1 MQLNNFI
8 EKNKKRSG
16 KGLKK
21 FLAAQAHLP
30 YVGPISIWIILFV
43 IAPLGVVLYFS
54 FLTRSPVGKIINIF
68 TLENYRNFFHW
79 KYGIIFLRT
88 LLYAFETNILCLFLG
103 YPIAYWIV
111 KYGGRWKTTLI
122 FFVILPSWTCY
133 LIRLYALKTIVGRA
147 GLINSFLLS
156 LNLISSPLEILY
168 NPYAVVFGL
177 VYTWLPFMILPVYAS
192 LEGLDPSILEA
203 SVDLGA
209 TPFQRFFTVTLPLT
223 KGGIIAG
230 SILVF
235 IPTLGEWLV
244 PMLLGGAKV
253 MMAGNLV
260 YHYFVIIGNVPAGSS
275 VATVLTS
282 LVLLIIYLSIKFG
295 GEGAL
300 ERIV

>member
-1 MQLNNFI
+1 MQVSKLN
-8 EKNKKRSG
+8 EKNKKGRAEG
-16 KGLKK
+16 FKK
-21 FLAAQAHLP
+21 FLSAQAHLP

-43 IAPLGVVLYFS
+43 IAPLSVVLYFS
-54 FLTRSPVGKIINIF
+54 FLTNSPIGKIINIF
-68 TLENYRNFFHW
+68 TLENYRKFFQRE
-79 KYGIIFLRT
+79 YGIIFLRT
-88 LLYAFETNILCLFLG
+88 LLYAFETNILCLILG

-111 KYGGRWKTTLI
+111 KYGGRWKTALI
-122 FFVILPSWTCY
+122 FFVILPSWTSY
-133 LIRLYALKTIVGRA
+133 LIRLYALKTIIGRA
-147 GLINSFLLS
+147 GLINSLLLS

-192 LEGLDPSILEA
+192 LEGLDPAILEA

-209 TPFQRFFTVTLPLT
+209 TPFQRLFTVTLPLT

-260 YHYFVIIGNVPAGSS
+260 YHYFVIVGNVPAGSS
-275 VATVLTS
+275 VAALLTS

-295 GEGAL
+295 GEEAL

>member
-1 MQLNNFI
+1 MQVSKLN
-8 EKNKKRSG
+8 EKNKKGRAEG
-16 KGLKK
+16 FKK
-21 FLAAQAHLP
+21 FLSAQAHLP

-43 IAPLGVVLYFS
+43 IAPLSVVLYFS
-54 FLTRSPVGKIINIF
+54 FLTNSPIGKIINIF
-68 TLENYRNFFHW
+68 TLENYRKFFQRE
-79 KYGIIFLRT
+79 YGIIFLRT

-111 KYGGRWKTTLI
+111 KYGGRWKTALI
-122 FFVILPSWTCY
+122 FFVILPSWTSY
-133 LIRLYALKTIVGRA
+133 LIRLYALKTIIGRA
-147 GLINSFLLS
+147 GLINSLLLS

-168 NPYAVVFGL
+168 NPYVVVFGL

-192 LEGLDPSILEA
+192 LEGLDPAILEA

-209 TPFQRFFTVTLPLT
+209 TPFQRLFTVTLPLT

-260 YHYFVIIGNVPAGSS
+260 YHYFVIVGNVPAGSS
-275 VATVLTS
+275 VAALLTS

-295 GEGAL
+295 GEEAL